1 MKGTKKLKQEDTAPL
16 KTKKT
21 ASRHKKIFFKVFGV
35 AVQVV
40 LVFIIVGLFS
50 LPTVYYVLPEAET
63 VSTKLK

>member
-1 MKGTKKLKQEDTAPL
+1 MSKTSAQEDTAPL
-16 KTKKT
+16 KT
-21 ASRHKKIFFKVFGV
+21 ASKHKERLQIFFKVFGV

-63 VSTKLK
+63 VSVKMK